1 MSELRAWLL
10 SLGQNEGTEQ
20 EIWEASKKK
29 LSKLTANWLINKLLA
44 IASRENVEVS
54 ACQEITPENFAEFV
68 TLVYQSKINSTVA
81 QKVLEFMCQSGNDPS
96 VILEEQDLS
105 GGQSDDLLEK
115 IIDDVLKNNPDQ
127 VDSYKKGK
135 TTVIQ
140 FFIGQVMR
148 QTKGQADP
156 STIKELLTN
165 KLK

>member
-1 MSELRAWLL
+1 
-10 SLGQNEGTEQ
+10 
-20 EIWEASKKK
+20 
-29 LSKLTANWLINKLLA
+29 
-44 IASRENVEVS
+44 
-54 ACQEITPENFAEFV
+54 
-68 TLVYQSKINSTVA
+68 
-81 QKVLEFMCQSGNDPS
+81 MCQSGNDPS

-140 FFIGQVMR
+140 FFIGQVMK

-156 STIKELLTN
+156 ATIKDLLTN
-165 KLK
+165 KLQ